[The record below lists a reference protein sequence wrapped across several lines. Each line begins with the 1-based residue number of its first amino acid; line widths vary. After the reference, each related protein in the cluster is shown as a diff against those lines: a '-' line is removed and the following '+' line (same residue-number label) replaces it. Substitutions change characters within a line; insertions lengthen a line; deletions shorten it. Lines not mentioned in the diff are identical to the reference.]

1 MRANKANVNS
11 SKLKVITLGDKD
23 KTLSLRE
30 SGANVIIDT
39 AATADR
45 TITLPQLTGEKSAK
59 GAYYRIIWG
68 GASDAQA
75 TVIQTASAAE
85 LIKGTAVYYLSGG
98 TDNSDDIVDEQAN
111 GSSHRILTVNDNIE
125 PGSMIELITD
135 GSHWFISNC
144 RLAVTADPVF
154 S

>member
-1 MRANKANVNS
+1 MRAKKANVNS
-11 SKLKVITLGDKD
+11 SKLKVMTLGDED
-23 KTLSLRE
+23 KALSLRE
-30 SGANVIIDT
+30 SGANVIIT
-39 AATADR
+39 GAATADR
-45 TITLPQLTGEKSAK
+45 TITLPKLAGETSAK
-59 GAYYRIIWG
+59 GAYFRVIWG
-68 GASDAQA
+68 VASDAQA
-75 TVIQTASAAE
+75 TVIQTASSAE

-111 GSSHRILTVNDNIE
+111 GSGHYILTVNDNIE
-125 PGSMIELITD
+125 PGSMIELVTD